1 MQTVQEKEVDIV
13 YKPSYYVRKRFFRN
27 ISAVIGLGV
36 VVIAVIIAFLGYLI
50 MPDNTPNADD
60 GNPHIQIKP
69 PGFKA
74 KILKK
79 HKNIPIHTPT
89 FVEKLITGVP
99 SEYTIIPIESYKI
112 NEQDLTVSYKVFGGI
127 KEQKIPVISAV
138 KSLFVGDVN
147 SIKEAAQATNNSLF
161 LTKDNYVIYVNYEG
175 KIEKISSSDLIK
187 EFEKYDIEERT
198 YWLGT
203 DKQGRDMLSRLI
215 FGTRISL
222 SIGLVAVLISVL
234 VGVSLGS
241 LAGFLGGKIDYIIT
255 WFMTVVWSIPQIM
268 LVIAISLALGRGIW
282 VAFIAVGLT
291 TWVDIA
297 RLVRGE
303 IMSIKEKQFVEA
315 SRALGLGNFRIVTRH
330 ILPNL
335 FGPLIVVIS
344 SNFASAILTEA
355 GLSFLGLG
363 AQPPMPSWGMMV
375 YEGKN
380 YIGSANGFHMI
391 FYPSLAISIMVLAF
405 NLLGNGLR
413 DAYDPKTLV
422 K

>member
-1 MQTVQEKEVDIV
+1 MQANSVKEKEEVHHS
-13 YKPSYYVRKRFFRN
+13 PAYYVKKRFFSN
-27 ISAVIGLGV
+27 YTAVAGLV
-36 VVIAVIIAFLGYLI
+36 VVILAVIVAILGYLV
-50 MPDNTPNADD
+50 MPDQTPDGDD
-60 GNPHIQIKP
+60 GSVYIQTKP

-74 KILKK
+74 TILKK
-79 HKNIPIHTPT
+79 HKNIVIEHPSL
-89 FVEKLITGVP
+89 FEKMIMGDP
-99 SEYTIIPIESYKI
+99 SDYTIIPIKNFTIDEK
-112 NEQDLTVSYKVFGGI
+112 NLTVFYEIINGK
-127 KEQKIPVISAV
+127 KEKTSLLSAV
-138 KSLFVGDVN
+138 KTLYVGE
-147 SIKEAAQATNNSLF
+147 IKGIKGAENMGEKPYRIDGEKVTFINYKGEIETITISELVKEFQTNN
-161 LTKDNYVIYVNYEG
+161 
-175 KIEKISSSDLIK
+175 IET
-187 EFEKYDIEERT
+187 RT

-203 DKQGRDMLSRLI
+203 DRQGRDMLSRLI
-215 FGTRISL
+215 LGTRISL
-222 SIGLVAVLISVL
+222 GIGLVAVFISVL
-234 VGVSLGS
+234 VGVTLGS
-241 LAGFLGGKIDYIIT
+241 LAGFFSGKVDYIIT

-268 LVIAISLALGRGIW
+268 LVIAISLALGRGVL

-303 IMSIKEKQFVEA
+303 IMAIKEKQYIEA
-315 SRALGLGNFRIVTRH
+315 SRALGLSNFKIVFKH

-363 AQPPMPSWGMMV
+363 AQPPTPSWGMMV

-380 YIGSANGFHMI
+380 YIGSETGFHMI
-391 FYPSLAISIMVLAF
+391 FYPSLAICIMVLAF

-413 DAYDPKTLV
+413 DAYDPKTQI

>member
-1 MQTVQEKEVDIV
+1 MQTVQEKEIV
-13 YKPSYYVRKRFFRN
+13 HKPSYYVRKRFFRN
-27 ISAVIGLGV
+27 ISAVAGLGFV
-36 VVIAVIIAFLGYLI
+36 VFAVIIAFLGYFI
-50 MPDNTPNADD
+50 MPDDTPNADD
-60 GNPHIQIKP
+60 GNPHIQIKSS
-69 PGFKA
+69 GFIA

-79 HKNIPIHTPT
+79 HKNIPIQHPS
-89 FVEKLITGVP
+89 FFDRLLTGVP

-112 NEQDLTVSYKVFGGI
+112 DKSSLTAVYKIFGGI
-127 KEQKIPVISAV
+127 KQEKVSLITAT
-138 KSLFVGDVN
+138 KSLYVGDLKD
-147 SIKEAAQATNNSLF
+147 IKGTENMKEGPYLIEGGNVRF
-161 LTKDNYVIYVNYEG
+161 VNYEG
-175 KIEKISSSDLIK
+175 KIETATVAAIIE
-187 EFEKYDIEERT
+187 EFEKNNIEERT

-303 IMSIKEKQFVEA
+303 IMAIKEKQFVEA
-315 SRALGLGNFRIVTRH
+315 SRALGLGNFAIVTRH